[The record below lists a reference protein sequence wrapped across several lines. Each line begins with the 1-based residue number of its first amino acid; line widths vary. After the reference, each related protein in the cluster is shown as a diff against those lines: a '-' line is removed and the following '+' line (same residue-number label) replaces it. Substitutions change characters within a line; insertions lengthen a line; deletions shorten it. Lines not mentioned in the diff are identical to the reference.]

1 MQTSVHEDYL
11 EWILENRIESLDDD
25 TLQVIS
31 KKFDRS
37 RDMVRND
44 LNHIESTGDIIL
56 GPGTAVQLTKQG
68 RKTAECILKK
78 HKTLEC
84 FLTEM
89 LGGMDQDTASQQACR
104 MEHETSNDTISRLN
118 RYLSRPGRC
127 RQERRRGCAQP
138 CDLKPPSPSI
148 MKKRRSVW
156 LLSGAPPVH
165 GPSERYR
172 GGDTRRGGHHPAK
185 TFQRFACCHHQRQ

>member
-68 RKTAECILKK
+68 RKTAECILKNIK
-78 HKTLEC
+78 H
-84 FLTEM
+84 
-89 LGGMDQDTASQQACR
+89 
-104 MEHETSNDTISRLN
+104 SNVS
-118 RYLSRPGRC
+118 
-127 RQERRRGCAQP
+127 
-138 CDLKPPSPSI
+138 
-148 MKKRRSVW
+148 
-156 LLSGAPPVH
+156 
-165 GPSERYR
+165 
-172 GGDTRRGGHHPAK
+172 
-185 TFQRFACCHHQRQ
+185 